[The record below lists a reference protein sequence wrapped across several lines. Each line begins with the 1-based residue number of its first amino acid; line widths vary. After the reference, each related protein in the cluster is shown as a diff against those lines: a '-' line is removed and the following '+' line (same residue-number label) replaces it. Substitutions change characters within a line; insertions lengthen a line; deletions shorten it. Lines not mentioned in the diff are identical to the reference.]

1 MLKRLS
7 ATLGMALAFVPV
19 ALEAQAAQ
27 CAIELGKPGQVKD
40 GYNALAKAALFT
52 NKPDQ
57 AAQAVKEA
65 VAKIQKDEAKV
76 IQQNPVGRALVL
88 GTAYSEFFV
97 LPGNNGTVSRASLG
111 LTTDPTGT
119 IDLAAAADSM
129 LDIVDASNPA
139 CKEETEGPR
148 RKIYAALVND
158 AVNQYNSQN
167 VDSALVLARR
177 GLSVYDDYRLA
188 YIAYNIQG
196 NALQTKDS
204 LDAAVASFTKMA
216 ELMQGDTS
224 LVEDRKNVMTSV
236 SNVLLA
242 QAEQLEGDAKNA
254 KVAQVTA
261 YLQKYLQ
268 EFPGDPKAEAAL
280 ARAQI
285 MSGDPTAAERIF
297 GQMTSNP
304 EKYTDQQLFEAGV
317 NAARADKPKEAAAL
331 FEAGLKKN
339 PYSRDALF
347 NIALTQQKLEN
358 YAEAEKHLRALA
370 KIDPENPEVYQV
382 FALNYQALARTA
394 KAAAEKKPAT
404 SPEAVAYKAL
414 NDSLLHYFQR
424 FQDAPVK
431 VTFNLWSHNENKHV
445 LAGTVENLTDAV
457 KSYTI
462 KFEFLDASGNVV
474 TTKDATLEG
483 VAAKGSKAFRVEA
496 EGEGVVAFRY
506 APLT

>member
-7 ATLGMALAFVPV
+7 ATLGMALALAPATF
-19 ALEAQAAQ
+19 EAQSQ
-27 CAIELGKPGQVKD
+27 CAVELGKPGQVKD

-57 AAQAVKEA
+57 AALSVKEA
-65 VAKIQKDEAKV
+65 IAKIQKDEAKV
-76 IQQNPVGRALVL
+76 IQQNPVGRAMVL

-97 LPGNNGTVSRASLG
+97 LPGNSGTVSRGSIG
-111 LTTDPTGT
+111 LVTDPTGT
-119 IDLAAAADSM
+119 IDLVAAADSM

-167 VDSALVLARR
+167 ADSALVLARR
-177 GLSVYDDYRLA
+177 GLSVYDDYKLA

-216 ELMQGDTS
+216 ALMQGDTS
-224 LVEDRKNVMTSV
+224 LVEDRKTVMSSV

-242 QAEQLEGDAKNA
+242 QAEQLDGEAKTA
-254 KVAQVTA
+254 KIAQVTE

-285 MSGDPTAAERIF
+285 MSGDPTAAERVF
-297 GQMTSNP
+297 GQMTANP
-304 EKYTDQQLFEAGV
+304 DKYTDQQLFEAGV
-317 NAARADKPKEAAAL
+317 NAARADKPKEAVAL

-358 YAEAEKHLRALA
+358 YAEAEKHLRSLV
-370 KIDPENPEVYQV
+370 KVDPENPEVYQV
-382 FALNYQALARTA
+382 FALNYQALARSA
-394 KAAAEKKPAT
+394 KEAAAKKPAT
-404 SPEAVAYKAL
+404 SPEAAAFKAA

-431 VTFNLWSHNENKHV
+431 VSFNLWSHNENKHV
-445 LAGTVENLTDAV
+445 LAGTLENLTDAA
-457 KSYTI
+457 KSYTL
-462 KFEFLDASGNVV
+462 KFEFLDATGKVV
-474 TTKDATLEG
+474 TTKDATLDAVG
-483 VAAKGSKAFRVEA
+483 AKGSKAFRVEV
-496 EGEGVVAFRY
+496 EGEGVIAFRY
-506 APLT
+506 APLN